1 MTAIT
6 RTMTRFF
13 LALAC
18 LLCAQSASAQTN
30 LDKAANLLDQQSRRG
45 KGEFITYLTGAAAAY
60 RWAESYCPAPDAM
73 LDGRSYGRI
82 ALEEYRRAKP
92 EYAKLTQYPLDVLS
106 LALLR
111 GLETRYPCKR
121 VTEAEG
127 QQVR

>member
-1 MTAIT
+1 MTART
-6 RTMTRFF
+6 RTMTRF

-18 LLCAQSASAQTN
+18 LLCVQAAFAQTN

-60 RWAESYCPAPDAM
+60 RWAESYCPAADVA

-82 ALEEYRRAKP
+82 AVEEYRRAKS
-92 EYAKLTQYPLDVLS
+92 EYAKLPQYPLDVLS

-111 GLETRYPCKR
+111 GLESRYPCKR
-121 VTEAEG
+121 AAAEAAEL
-127 QQVR
+127 R